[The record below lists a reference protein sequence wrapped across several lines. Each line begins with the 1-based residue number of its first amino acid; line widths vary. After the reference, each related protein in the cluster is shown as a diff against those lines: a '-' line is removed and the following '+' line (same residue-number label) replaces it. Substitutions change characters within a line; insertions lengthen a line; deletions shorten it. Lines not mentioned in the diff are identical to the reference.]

1 MKRTECLESA
11 AQIVTGQREDT
22 YGGPE
27 DSFLKIAR
35 LWSAYLENMGVNALL
50 LPHDVALMMDLMKTA
65 RLQADADYKD
75 GWIDKA
81 GYAACGCEIATEG
94 KP

>member
-1 MKRTECLESA
+1 MNRQQCLEKA
-11 AQIVTGQREDT
+11 AKIVTGQREKI
-22 YGGPE
+22 YSGPE

-35 LWSAYLENMGVNALL
+35 LWNAYLNNMGCNADL

-65 RLQADADYKD
+65 RLQADCGHKD
-75 GWIDKA
+75 GWVDKA
-81 GYAACGCEIATEG
+81 GYAACGCEITTEG